1 MSSEYY
7 EARPKSIEDIRNL
20 ANILREVLRLKLD
33 EPIDFTFYLDLMS
46 IMFRKQHFNYI
57 VLEDSNEIFKSN
69 DEAHTNIKT
78 GTIYIKESVFKKL
91 EDPSSRSH
99 FTIAH
104 EIGHFFLHFLN
115 GPVLS
120 RTTKPDK
127 QYEKPEWQADQFAAE
142 LLMPYEVV
150 KNMSVDEIFANYN
163 VSYKAAKTR
172 HKKINKK
179 RL

>member
-20 ANILREVLRLKLD
+20 ANALREVLRLDLD
-33 EPIDFTFYLDLMS
+33 SPIDFTIYLDLMS
-46 IMFRKQHFNYI
+46 IMFRKEHFNYV
-57 VLEDSNEIFKSN
+57 VLEDTNEIFKSN

-91 EDPSSRSH
+91 DDPSSRSH

-104 EIGHFFLHFLN
+104 ELGHFFLHFIN

-120 RTTKPDK
+120 RKTKPDK
-127 QYEKPEWQADQFAAE
+127 QYERPEWQADQFAAE
-142 LLMPYEVV
+142 LLMPYDAV
-150 KNMSVDEIFANYN
+150 KYMSAVEIFTKYN
-163 VSYKAAKTR
+163 VSYKAAETR
-172 HKKINKK
+172 YKRINKK